1 MKQQFSIQGMSCNHC
16 VAKVEETLQALPG
29 IQKVKVN
36 LKKAKGTVKFDE
48 SQIHSEQIKEQITA
62 LGYPAEVIE

>member
-16 VAKVEETLQALPG
+16 VAKVEETLQTLPG
-29 IQKVKVN
+29 VQKVKVN
-36 LKKAKGTVKFDE
+36 LKKAKGLVKFDE
-48 SQIHSEQIKEQITA
+48 SQIQSDQIKEKITA

>member
-36 LKKAKGTVKFDE
+36 LKKAKGKVKFDE